1 MGFVRPTTAPTA
13 RIRRALSIALV
24 GVCIG
29 AALPAFALEGEEE
42 AAVVE
47 APGPVE
53 PYAPAHVRDP
63 HDPKRAM
70 HPVRVAAYVLHPV
83 GVVLDWTIVRP
94 AVWVARRE
102 PFRTLFGYQD

>member
-1 MGFVRPTTAPTA
+1 MRLRTAPIA
-13 RIRRALSIALV
+13 RIRRALSTALV
-24 GVCIG
+24 GLCIG

-47 APGPVE
+47 AAERAE
-53 PYAPAHVRDP
+53 PFAPAPVRDP
-63 HDPKRAM
+63 HDPRQAM
-70 HPVRVAAYVLHPV
+70 HPYRVAAYALHPV

-102 PFRTLFGYQD
+102 PFRTLFGFED